1 MAAKGSIAKDTITK
15 CILKVFDGSFINDKE
30 IRIPFME
37 NGELV
42 QIKVA
47 LTCAKVNVDAG
58 TGSETA
64 ETSTPAFTDTN
75 REITP
80 EEAQAVRDLIA
91 QLNL

>member
-1 MAAKGSIAKDTITK
+1 MKGSIAKDTITK
-15 CILKVFDGSFINDKE
+15 CILKVFDGSFVNDKE

-47 LTCAKVNVDAG
+47 LTCAKVNIENGGAANA
-58 TGSETA
+58 TA
-64 ETSTPAFTDTN
+64 EATPAFTDTN

-80 EEAQAVRDLIA
+80 EEVQAVRDLIA

>member
-1 MAAKGSIAKDTITK
+1 MAKGQIAKDVITK
-15 CILKVFDGSFINDKE
+15 CVLKVFDGSFINDKE

-47 LTCAKVNVDAG
+47 LTCAKVNVEGGG
-58 TGSETA
+58 TSPVANEA
-64 ETSTPAFTDTN
+64 APAFTDAD

-80 EEAQAVRDLIA
+80 EEVKAVRDLIE

>member
-1 MAAKGSIAKDTITK
+1 MAKGAIAKDTITK
-15 CILKVFDGSFINDKE
+15 CILKVFDGSFVNDKE

-58 TGSETA
+58 TSSETVGSNA
-64 ETSTPAFTDTN
+64 PAFTDVN

-80 EEAQAVRDLIA
+80 EEVAAVKELIEK
-91 QLNL
+91 LNL

>member
-1 MAAKGSIAKDTITK
+1 MAKGQIAKDTITK
-15 CILKVFDGSFINDKE
+15 CILKVFEGSFVNDKE

-58 TGSETA
+58 ASSETA
-64 ETSTPAFTDTN
+64 ETGAAAFTDAN

-80 EEAQAVRDLIA
+80 EEVAAVRELIEK
-91 QLNL
+91 LKL

>member
-1 MAAKGSIAKDTITK
+1 MAKGSIAKDTITK
-15 CILKVFDGSFINDKE
+15 CILKVFDGSFVVDGKE

-47 LTCAKVNVDAG
+47 LTCAKVNVEGGDAANAI
-58 TGSETA
+58 A
-64 ETSTPAFTDTN
+64 EGTPAFTDTN
-75 REITP
+75 KEITP
-80 EEAQAVRDLIA
+80 EEVQAVRDLIA

>member
-1 MAAKGSIAKDTITK
+1 MAKGQVAKDIITK
-15 CILKVFDGSFINDKE
+15 CILKIFEGSFVNDKE

-47 LTCAKVNVDAG
+47 LTCAKVNVGAG
-58 TGSETA
+58 SSAENSEP
-64 ETSTPAFTDTN
+64 STPAFTDTN

-80 EEAQAVRDLIA
+80 EEVKEVRELIEK
-91 QLNL
+91 LNL